1 MLDREGFRPNV
12 GIVLLNA
19 RNEVFWGKRLREHSW
34 QFPQGGIKYGETPV
48 QAMYRELHEEIGLLP
63 EHVKVVGRTRDWLR
77 YEVPD
82 KFIRREVRGHYR
94 GQKQIWFLLRMV
106 GRDCDIC
113 LRTTTH
119 PEFDAWRWNSYWVPL
134 DAVIEFKRDVYHLAL
149 TELSRFVR
157 RTATK
162 TEKECA
168 GSDCDKDLLGDGATD
183 AVGDAGCPALPPC
196 EDGHV
201 LCSDDV
207 GCLDAA
213 GNGSKHEALLPY
225 QADPTTADPMSG
237 TIADAIP
244 VQTPVQDVV
253 TERYSGTPPGTPS
266 GRPGIG
272 GTGQVGST
280 LVVMR
285 SLTVVGVSA
294 GLPMPPLPR
303 RPAAFK

>member
-63 EHVKVVGRTRDWLR
+63 EHVKVIGRTRDWLR

-157 RTATK
+157 RTTAK
-162 TEKECA
+162 GGKECA
-168 GSDCDKDLLGDGATD
+168 EKDCSKDLSGDIGMAHATDCDEA
-183 AVGDAGCPALPPC
+183 PLPPC
-196 EDGHV
+196 DTVHV
-201 LCSDDV
+201 ICSDV
-207 GCLDAA
+207 EGRS
-213 GNGSKHEALLPY
+213 NGSKQGATSHAA
-225 QADPTTADPMSG
+225 ADQTTDDVMSG
-237 TIADAIP
+237 TIADALP
-244 VQTPVQDVV
+244 VQTPIQEVV
-253 TERYSGTPPGTPS
+253 TERYSSSPPGTS
-266 GRPGIG
+266 NGRAGLG
-272 GTGQVGST
+272 GPGQVGGT
-280 LVVMR
+280 LVVM
-285 SLTVVGVSA
+285 STLTVVGVSS
-294 GLPMPPLPR
+294 GLPLPPLPR